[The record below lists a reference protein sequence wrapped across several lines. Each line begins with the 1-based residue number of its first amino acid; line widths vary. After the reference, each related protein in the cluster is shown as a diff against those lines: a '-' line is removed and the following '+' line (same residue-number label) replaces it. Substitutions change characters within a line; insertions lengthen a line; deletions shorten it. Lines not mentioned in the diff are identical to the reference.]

1 MSVEK
6 PVERH
11 DEPEVEVP
19 EQETPS
25 VELVETMQEGRETLM
40 ETLQLSVSNTHI
52 KDYTD
57 PIGRSAH
64 GHAPNK
70 HDVRS
75 AFNVNPNIF
84 RNEFDLSFIPNG
96 HEVLWYMVENKEKLI
111 ESDTPVFVDTDCNDE
126 SRWQQIESTRD
137 VAPIRPECEARIRAE
152 A

>member
-1 MSVEK
+1 MEK

-11 DEPEVEVP
+11 APEIEPEP
-19 EQETPS
+19 QETPDEE
-25 VELVETMQEGRETLM
+25 VLETMQEGRESLM
-40 ETLQLSVSNTHI
+40 ETLQMSVSKTDI

-75 AFNVNPNIF
+75 SFNVNPNLF

-96 HEVLWYMVENKEKLI
+96 HEVLWYMVENKEALI
-111 ESDTPVFVDTDCNDE
+111 ESDTPVFVDTECHDAA
-126 SRWQQIESTRD
+126 RWGEIEATRD
-137 VAPIRPECEARIRAE
+137 KAPIRPECEARIKAE
-152 A
+152 S